1 MKRFFVFLI
10 LGLVIS
16 SGVMAQQQQ
25 QKTRRVPFLPYAG
38 VTVQEEKRGDRVV
51 SRPATAASTQK
62 TVFFDKDSSDL
73 RPDQAKNL
81 IQIGKW
87 LERESGSHYYVY
99 LYSSPEV
106 STDLAKKRGDTVI
119 QALSDFKVGEAV
131 TYMEYR
137 KSPVINPNRVE
148 IRLNATTA
156 SLGAASTKYGKTPAG
171 RASSNFSSSF

>member
-51 SRPATAASTQK
+51 SRPAMAASTQK

-119 QALSDFKVGEAV
+119 QALSDFNVGEPIIQI
-131 TYMEYR
+131 EHR

-148 IRLNATTA
+148 IHLHSTSG
-156 SLGAASTKYGKTPAG
+156 SLGAASSNFGAG
-171 RASSNFSSSF
+171 SSNTTRSNF